1 METAELVLPIY
12 IDIPP
17 ALQSANCTPDELQNE
32 AFLTD
37 QIETLW
43 RIRQCHANA
52 IKTDLKG
59 MRSVDKTLGHLLF
72 QMKSLLVKP
81 GRNGGWSSWLAD
93 KKVARSSAD
102 RLVNRFAKSIA
113 PKLPQGAVSEQEP
126 TEADIG
132 KLFGAV

>member
-1 METAELVLPIY
+1 
-12 IDIPP
+12 
-17 ALQSANCTPDELQNE
+17 
-32 AFLTD
+32 
-37 QIETLW
+37 
-43 RIRQCHANA
+43 
-52 IKTDLKG
+52 
-59 MRSVDKTLGHLLF
+59 
-72 QMKSLLVKP
+72 MKSLLVKP